1 MPRFRLTLAY
11 DGTDFAGWQAQSAR
25 SGARTVQGVLEEALG
40 RLASGQRVAVMGAG
54 RTDAGVH
61 ALGQVASFDLPREIE
76 PDALLRALNGLLPP
90 DVRARAAAAAAPGF
104 DARRSALSKLY
115 RYELDTGP
123 VRLPQR
129 RRGAGHVPY
138 ALDEARV
145 AEVAAFYRGRHDF
158 AATASSGG
166 SATTTVRTL
175 TRSEA
180 VFSDGRHALG
190 DLLVAADGTR
200 SVLREHVLGKQVA
213 RRYVGYV
220 NWNGL
225 VPTGAG
231 LPPPDTWTTFVGEHK
246 RVALMPVGGERF
258 YFFCDVPLPTQMMSQ
273 E

>member
-11 DGTDFAGWQAQSAR
+11 DGTDFAGWQVQSAR
-25 SGARTVQGVLEEALG
+25 GGARTVQGVLEEALG

-61 ALGQVASFDLPREIE
+61 ALGQVASFDLQREIE

-90 DVRARAAAAAAPGF
+90 DVRVREAAPAAPGF

-129 RRGAGHVPY
+129 RRAAGHVTY

-180 VFSDGRHALG
+180 VFSDGPGAARTLAYEVEASGFLRKMVRSLVG
-190 DLLVAADGTR
+190 GLVAVGRGERALPD
-200 SVLREHVLGKQVA
+200 LRAALLA
-213 RRYVGYV
+213 RDRRL
-220 NWNGL
+220 W
-225 VPTGAG
+225 
-231 LPPPDTWTTFVGEHK
+231 PPPAAAEGLTLV
-246 RVALMPVGGERF
+246 RVDYAPADQGPV
-258 YFFCDVPLPTQMMSQ
+258 LA
-273 E
+273 

>member
-166 SATTTVRTL
+166 SATITVRTL

-180 VFSDGRHALG
+180 VFSDGPGAARTLAYEVEASGFLRKMVRSLVG
-190 DLLVAADGTR
+190 GLVAVGRGDRALPD
-200 SVLREHVLGKQVA
+200 LQAALLA
-213 RRYVGYV
+213 RDRRR
-220 NWNGL
+220 W
-225 VPTGAG
+225 
-231 LPPPDTWTTFVGEHK
+231 PPPAAAEGLTLV
-246 RVALMPVGGERF
+246 RVDYPPADQGPV
-258 YFFCDVPLPTQMMSQ
+258 LA
-273 E
+273 